1 MIFSDRKTY
10 FPLRPVQKTFSKHA
24 IEYVHR
30 DGGAYTGSTVR
41 QMYRI
46 RTLIS
51 STLKLFSDR
60 FRISPRINLSDS
72 EPVRVDW

>member
-1 MIFSDRKTY
+1 MES
-10 FPLRPVQKTFSKHA
+10 

-30 DGGAYTGSTVR
+30 DGGAYTAGAVR
-41 QMYRI
+41 LMYAI
-46 RTLIS
+46 GILIS
-51 STLKLFSDR
+51 STLELFSDR